1 MKLSLNKKIQVCIV
15 CNLIL
20 LIVSSIM
27 IFTFS
32 NKDILRIGYSK
43 NLIVLGITI
52 DTLYKYLL
60 LQAIIFFTEFLSTVL
75 YEYASP
81 IMYFNVFNNDKKIIT
96 EFGKIEL
103 QFYAQSVWFIT
114 GLKNGI
120 MVLVSITQIDITICK
135 IIYSELAMIIV
146 IRNMLKDKIFIKEDK
161 TNKYDINNYE
171 IIPLNKNIIFED
183 DNIIH
188 NRDVVIDVHNYVST
202 YIVCK

>member
-1 MKLSLNKKIQVCIV
+1 
-15 CNLIL
+15 
-20 LIVSSIM
+20 M